1 MKKVYKIL
9 LAVLTM
15 VMIIASTLSLTA
27 CTKPWVIEKD
37 TMFYIDKSVGST
49 IMGIP
54 FLIAIDDKQSGVLL
68 KTDGTVKITLI
79 TNVLVSTLI
88 ALAPLDELQ
97 IDDDMRDLID
107 SMAVDYFPGFS
118 ISDPVGSLMLLEKSV
133 NLKLVGLENEA
144 FQESLNYFGKNGS
157 LPEGFSIP
165 KGLGIE
171 YNSNYYF
178 TKVKSHDQT
187 EYIAVNVGNPG
198 KGGEGPMV
206 FTLSENEDGKRVL
219 SFRFEVLDVYL
230 EAVER

>member
-1 MKKVYKIL
+1 MKKSYKIL

-15 VMIIASTLSLTA
+15 VMIIASTLSLSSCSKT
-27 CTKPWVIEKD
+27 WVIEKD
-37 TMFYIDKSVGST
+37 TMFYIDKNVGST

-54 FLIAIDDKQSGVLL
+54 FLIAIDEDKSGVLL
-68 KTDGTVKITLI
+68 KKDGTVKITLI
-79 TNVLVSTLI
+79 TNALLSLVALI
-88 ALAPLDELQ
+88 PMDELQ
-97 IDDDMRDLID
+97 IDDDMRNLID

-118 ISDPVGSLMLLEKSV
+118 LSDPVESLLLLEKSV
-133 NLKLVGLENEA
+133 NLKLIGLEDET
-144 FQESLNYFGKNGS
+144 FQENLIYFGEHGA
-157 LPEGFSIP
+157 LPAGFSLP

-178 TKVKSHDQT
+178 SKVKSYDQT
-187 EYIAVNVGNPG
+187 EYVAVNVGNPG

-206 FTLSENEDGKRVL
+206 FTLSENKDGKRVL